1 MRPRVSSAPRFAQ
14 RRAATRRKS
23 TLHGANRSPAAA
35 LALRTHRKGSPI
47 ELLHRPIERHDAP
60 QPARA
65 LHPIEPNPNS
75 RTTMTLR
82 RRASLSTLLALSAA
96 WAPSAWAQ
104 SSESAIEAEIAF
116 ARGLARDWAFVDL
129 AQGVLADVAKQRPS
143 ERMAEQVE
151 LVRCELFAIGAKQLD
166 DPTAANA
173 MFEQGYEALND
184 YIDSNPDAANR
195 GDAEA
200 SLVSLSEDY
209 AASIDAAL
217 EEAAGEEAE
226 TLRSRKTELIED
238 AIART
243 ETLIEELS
251 NISERNSDQNFKRW
265 TLMLSKGDLYA
276 EMAKTLGGDIN
287 FSEGAITA
295 YEELSLDAGF
305 GTEFDLR
312 ANVGLGTVEEAQGN
326 HADAAEY
333 FMGMIDQVLPLDPEE
348 RESMLTWSEVPRDIR
363 EKRFNYV
370 ELGIPGVQRASRAVG
385 DYGQALKYGL
395 FLYNL
400 YREEGFNLSIL
411 GHAALL
417 EVAETLVET
426 GGFIGGDLGAGA
438 AKHYATEAD
447 MKKEVK
453 RRRDQR
459 GAVEFALQ
467 LVNQVAEETPV
478 PATKI
483 KAGRLL
489 EAINTRPDIEISAN
503 QLLEAAKAKRLAEEY
518 DASLDGYY
526 AVLQRMDTMEE
537 ADRRAFGAEVYAGI
551 GACLRAQGRM
561 WEAGMAYLEGVE
573 NWSDP
578 EWNLRNARG
587 MKASITT
594 YARELGIDGDAAIQR
609 LLAQADNL
617 IVENSAGEGVD
628 VITFNQGKKALDRE
642 DYDGALEKLGQ
653 IEPGQSPYDAA
664 QVLIGEALLKS
675 GKVSDAVRHWTKYV
689 DEFAKDPANEPQSPS
704 LKDSREQGV
713 SRSIYYVANVL
724 KKAADRTFAKDGS
737 TARYAQVI
745 ARIENFHSEFSGQAK
760 LVPVIEAMLVDAYA
774 KTGQVDKASET
785 VARLTADYKE
795 SRFTAAAAI
804 DLYRTYDAQRKA
816 LLEASE
822 RDADAIAGVTSSM
835 ATALQ
840 VANEISADPSYG
852 NLNAEANLWL
862 ELEDWAKARA
872 GFERVIGKFKDDA
885 KYGERV
891 VKFGVVNLAEVLL
904 EMGEATEAKALLEPY
919 VFGDG
924 AVLKTTRPVVL
935 TATAMIGSV
944 VGSGTQVKQTPGAG
958 GTDEQFDY
966 VTKRLDSLVK
976 QLDKWSGE
984 WYEAKFTSAYA
995 YYVWGQRDDRKKP
1008 FAKAIVDNIVT
1019 FAEGDT
1025 QFTQVDEAIADSESE
1040 RLKRRSGGGVLAS
1053 RFRWLYGKTR

>member
-1 MRPRVSSAPRFAQ
+1 
-14 RRAATRRKS
+14 
-23 TLHGANRSPAAA
+23 
-35 LALRTHRKGSPI
+35 
-47 ELLHRPIERHDAP
+47 
-60 QPARA
+60 
-65 LHPIEPNPNS
+65 
-75 RTTMTLR
+75 MTLR
-82 RRASLSTLLALSAA
+82 RRVSLTTLLAASAA

-129 AQGVLADVAKQRPS
+129 AQGVLTDVSKQRPS

-166 DPTAANA
+166 DPAAANA

-184 YIDSNPDAANR
+184 YISSNPDAANR

-200 SLVSLSEDY
+200 SLVALSEDY

-217 EEAAGEEAE
+217 EEAAGEEAAN
-226 TLRSRKTELIED
+226 LRTRKTELIED

-243 ETLIEELS
+243 ETLIEELT
-251 NISERNSDQNFKRW
+251 NISDRNADQNFQRW

-276 EMAKTLGGDIN
+276 EMAKTLGGDIT
-287 FSEGAITA
+287 FSEGAIVA

-348 RESMLTWSEVPRDIR
+348 RESLLGWSEVPRDIR

-370 ELGIPGVQRASRAVG
+370 ELGIPGVQRSSRAVG
-385 DYGQALKYGL
+385 DYDQALKYGL

-400 YREEGFNLSIL
+400 YREEGFDLSIL

-426 GGFIGGDLGAGA
+426 GGFVGGDLGAGE
-438 AKHYATEAD
+438 AKFYPTEEA
-447 MKKEVK
+447 MRAEVK
-453 RRRDQR
+453 SRRERR
-459 GAVEFALQ
+459 SAVEFALQ

-518 DASLDGYY
+518 DAALDGYY

-537 ADRRAFGAEVYAGI
+537 ADRRSFGAEVYAGI

-573 NWSDP
+573 NWNDP

-587 MKASITT
+587 VKASVTT
-594 YARELGIDGDAAIQR
+594 YARELGLMEDAAIQR

-617 IVENSAGEGVD
+617 IIENSEGEGVE
-628 VITFNQGKKALDRE
+628 VITFNQGKKALDRG
-642 DYDGALEKLGQ
+642 DFDGALEKFREL
-653 IEPGQSPYDAA
+653 EPGQSPYDAS

-689 DEFAKDPANEPQSPS
+689 DEYATDPANEPNSPS
-704 LKDSREQGV
+704 LKKNREDAV
-713 SRSIYYVANVL
+713 ARSIYYIANIL
-724 KKAADRTFAKDGS
+724 KKAADRSFEKDGS
-737 TARYAQVI
+737 TSRYAQVI
-745 ARIENFHSEFSGQAK
+745 ARLESFHSDFSGQTK

-774 KTGQVDKASET
+774 KTGQVEQASAT
-785 VARLTADYKE
+785 VARLTKDYKD

-804 DLYRTYDAQRKA
+804 DLYRTYDAQRKV
-816 LLEASE
+816 LLAATD
-822 RDADAIAGVTSSM
+822 RDADAIQTVTQNM
-835 ATALQ
+835 AEAIA

-852 NLNAEANLWL
+852 NLNTEANLWM
-862 ELEDWAKARA
+862 ELEEWAKART
-872 GFERVIGKFKDDA
+872 GFERVIGKFKDDP

-904 EMGEATEAKALLEPY
+904 ELGEPAEAKALLEPY
-919 VFGDG
+919 VFGAN
-924 AVLKTTRPVVL
+924 AVLKSTRPLVL
-935 TATAMIGSV
+935 TANAMIGGV

-1008 FAKAIVDNIVT
+1008 FAKAIIDNIVT

-1040 RLKRRSGGGVLAS
+1040 RLKRRAGNGVLAS
-1053 RFRWLYGKTR
+1053 RFRWLYSRTR